1 MGFYWSDNELKCKQD
16 HKVYS
21 VAEIVEGLTD
31 PIYLYD
37 LVGLRHRMSVYK
49 DQVGKKGHVH
59 YAVKANDHPRILK
72 EFVDAGFGVDV
83 VSGGEFSKCLAAGFS
98 PADIV
103 FSGVGKTSEEITLAI
118 SEGVGQINIE
128 CPQELERVAFVASHL
143 GKKVSV
149 AFRMNPDVDAE
160 THPYIKTGFRENK
173 FGMDRSFLPELERI
187 LAANSRHLEL
197 RGLTIHIGSQ
207 IRSVKP
213 MVEAVEKTLIDFE
226 VLRRRGFNL
235 LSFDVGGGIGIDY
248 ESEDLEAD
256 ETFIQEYLKKIRE
269 VLDPVGCE
277 VVFEPGRS
285 LVARF
290 GVLLGEVQY
299 IKKTPFKTFAILNT
313 GMHHLMRPALYEAHH
328 RIVPVKARPE
338 GSAELYDVVGPICES
353 ADVLGRERMLP
364 SLSQGDW
371 LGIMDAGAYGAVM
384 VSDYNSHR
392 RPEAVFVGD

>member
-1 MGFYWSDNELKCKQD
+1 MFDWPTIQQ
-16 HKVYS
+16 KVLLFQ
-21 VAEIVEGLTD
+21 I
-31 PIYLYD
+31 D
-37 LVGLRHRMSVYK
+37 L
-49 DQVGKKGHVH
+49 
-59 YAVKANDHPRILK
+59 
-72 EFVDAGFGVDV
+72 
-83 VSGGEFSKCLAAGFS
+83 
-98 PADIV
+98 
-103 FSGVGKTSEEITLAI
+103 
-118 SEGVGQINIE
+118 
-128 CPQELERVAFVASHL
+128 
-143 GKKVSV
+143 
-149 AFRMNPDVDAE
+149 
-160 THPYIKTGFRENK
+160 
-173 FGMDRSFLPELERI
+173 
-187 LAANSRHLEL
+187 
-197 RGLTIHIGSQ
+197 
-207 IRSVKP
+207 
-213 MVEAVEKTLIDFE
+213 
-226 VLRRRGFNL
+226 
-235 LSFDVGGGIGIDY
+235 
-248 ESEDLEAD
+248 
-256 ETFIQEYLKKIRE
+256 QEYLKKIRE